1 MFLDS
6 GSRDYVKQLHNELLL
21 AVKKLRRSGKLV
33 QSICVAIQKRRPNDK
48 LAENLLATVTCLDQ
62 ELTDAN
68 LDAQMLEPK
77 AECLANSGPA
87 CAILVLPTSRPPA
100 SKIS

>member
-1 MFLDS
+1 LDS
-6 GSRDYVKQLHNELLL
+6 GSRDYVAQLQKELLV
-21 AVKKLRRSGKLV
+21 AVKELRRSGKLV
-33 QSICVAIQKRRPNDK
+33 QSICVAIKKRRPNDE

-62 ELTDAN
+62 ELTEAN
-68 LDAQMLEPK
+68 FDVQMLEPQ

-87 CAILVLPTSRPPA
+87 CAIVVFPTPRSPA